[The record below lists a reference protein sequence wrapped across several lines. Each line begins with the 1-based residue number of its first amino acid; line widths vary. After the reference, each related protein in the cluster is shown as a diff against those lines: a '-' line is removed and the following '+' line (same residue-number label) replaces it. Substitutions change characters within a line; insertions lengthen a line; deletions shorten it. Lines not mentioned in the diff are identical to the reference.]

1 MNQPASK
8 PADLDRFLKALPH
21 GEPFRFVTH
30 LTMLEPAVRGTGEWL
45 VNGTESFFAGH
56 FPDDPIVPGVLIA
69 ESLAQ
74 LCGLI
79 AFAGDAGKIPDAKP
93 ARLAQVD
100 VKVHAAIRPPAKFE
114 LAGTLVREMG
124 NVLLFEVAA
133 TSNGSPA
140 ADGRIVLSKSH

>member
-1 MNQPASK
+1 MSQ

-30 LTMLEPAVRGTGEWL
+30 LTMLEPAVRGRGVWVVT
-45 VNGTESFFAGH
+45 GTEAFLAGH

-79 AFAGDAGKIPDAKP
+79 AFASEAGKIPDAKP

-100 VKVHAAIRPPAKFE
+100 VKIHTAIRPPAKIE

-133 TSNGSPA
+133 TANGSTA
-140 ADGRIVLSKSH
+140 ADGRIVLSRSP